1 MKGSVIM
8 NDKMS
13 KVKDEAWNY
22 FKDSQCIFLATSEE
36 NQPRVRPVTL
46 ICFDKKFWI
55 TTGTNDNK
63 VAQIQKNPKI
73 EFCLMVKKGDGQGY
87 MRGIG
92 LAKIVKDKK
101 QKEKIA
107 RHCDFFSDFW
117 ESPDDPDYTLIE
129 LFINE
134 IEYLRPDENNVCKFK
149 I

>member
-1 MKGSVIM
+1 M

-13 KVKDEAWNY
+13 KIKDEVWNY

-46 ICFDKKFWI
+46 IYFNKKFWF
-55 TTGTNDNK
+55 TTGSNDNK

-73 EFCLMVKKGDGQGY
+73 EFCLMVKKGDGQGCV
-87 MRGIG
+87 RGIG
-92 LAKIVKDKK
+92 LAKIVKDKE

-107 RHCDFFSDFW
+107 KQCSFFGDFW
-117 ESPDDPDYTLIE
+117 ESPNDPDYTLIE
-129 LFINE
+129 LSINE
-134 IEYLRPDENNVCKFK
+134 FEYLKPNEINISKFK